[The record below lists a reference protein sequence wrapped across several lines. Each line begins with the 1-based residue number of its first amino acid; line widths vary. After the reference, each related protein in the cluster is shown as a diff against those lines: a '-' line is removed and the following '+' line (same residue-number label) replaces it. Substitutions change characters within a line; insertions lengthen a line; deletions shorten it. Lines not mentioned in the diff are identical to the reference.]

1 MPQLSRVGMA
11 TNYRYC
17 VAEEGI
23 GQLEWALNAKWRRF
37 VKELAEK
44 EATLDASV

>member
-1 MPQLSRVGMA
+1 MA

-23 GQLEWALNAKWRRF
+23 GQLEWALDVKGQRF

-44 EATLDASV
+44 EATLEASV